1 MNKLD
6 ELIYSTLLEI
16 KDEHTAEK
24 MITMLEYESMVPNEA
39 ARRKAEIFE
48 SRIQK
53 TEFGRTLRPMTKE
66 EQEEWDRL
74 VKEELEY
81 YDKRNKFLLQKSSML
96 QTELVHQL
104 RKETTLTEWLK
115 LIKHSRPMIC
125 ST

>member
-1 MNKLD
+1 MDKLD

-24 MITMLEYESMVPNEA
+24 LITMLEYESMVPNTA
-39 ARRKAEIFE
+39 AKRKAEIFE

-53 TEFGRTLRPMTKE
+53 TEFGRTLRPMTEE

-81 YDKRNKFLLQKSSML
+81 YDKRNKFLRKGGHWKN
-96 QTELVHQL
+96 ECQL
-104 RKETTLTEWLK
+104 DGRESGK
-115 LIKHSRPMIC
+115 PQN
-125 ST
+125 